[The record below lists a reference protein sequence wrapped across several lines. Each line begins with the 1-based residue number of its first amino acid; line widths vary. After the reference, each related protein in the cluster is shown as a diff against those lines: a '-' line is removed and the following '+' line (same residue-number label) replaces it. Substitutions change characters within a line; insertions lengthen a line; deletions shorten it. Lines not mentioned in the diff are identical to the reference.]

1 MNTSWLKIA
10 SAAIGIL
17 IIIVLVTMYM
27 PGGNNESAK
36 QPAEPNGPTTFYDQ
50 AKKDRENFSVPE
62 QTDTG
67 NAASG
72 SQNPNEIGIQTPA
85 LIEVQQVPA
94 KPASKE
100 ITIYVKQP
108 TDMEKIEAEKEI
120 NIAVPMFS
128 IGRLPGPSYKTAI
141 DAIRR
146 ILNRWPDSIYAYQAK
161 RMLAKV
167 PERDRNQY
175 NVTPEEMNISMF
187 SKPRAGTVPFPVPAE
202 ER

>member
-27 PGGNNESAK
+27 PGGNNESEK
-36 QPAEPNGPTTFYDQ
+36 QPSEPNGPTTYYGQ
-50 AKKDRENFSVPE
+50 TQKDRENFSVPE

-72 SQNPNEIGIQTPA
+72 SQSPNETGIQTPA

-94 KPASKE
+94 KPAPKE

-108 TDMEKIEAEKEI
+108 TDIEKIEAEKELDY
-120 NIAVPMFS
+120 AVPMLS
-128 IGRLPGPSYKTAI
+128 IGRLPGPSYKPMI
-141 DAIRR
+141 DAARR
-146 ILNRWPDSIYAYQAK
+146 IINRWPDSVYAYQSK

-167 PERDRNQY
+167 PDRYHDQY
-175 NVTPEEMNISMF
+175 NITPAEMDISMF
-187 SKPRAGTVPFPVPAE
+187 SKPRAGTVPMKIKAE
-202 ER
+202 E